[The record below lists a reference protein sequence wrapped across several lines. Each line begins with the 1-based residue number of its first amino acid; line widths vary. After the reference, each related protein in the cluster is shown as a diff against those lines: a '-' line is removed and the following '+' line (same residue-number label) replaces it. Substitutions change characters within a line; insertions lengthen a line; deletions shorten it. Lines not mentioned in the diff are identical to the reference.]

1 MRRLNLVQTGS
12 CSLRVYN
19 PPKLHPFC
27 QRVRFLWSSP
37 NARGGVCDLSFSFF
51 PAITLALY
59 AVSLKSLSVALRLRE
74 WDINSKN
81 SLLKSGQ
88 CESSVFCEP
97 SVFILKDIGVPTPGV
112 EPGPPGWKPG
122 ILTARP
128 YVYRV
133 FTMVFG
139 FLRATLIIYD
149 QWSKE
154 PGSWLFMDFP
164 SVHWVISRLPRVK
177 RSMGGSLVNLLD

>member
-1 MRRLNLVQTGS
+1 
-12 CSLRVYN
+12 
-19 PPKLHPFC
+19 
-27 QRVRFLWSSP
+27 
-37 NARGGVCDLSFSFF
+37 VCDLSFSFF

-112 EPGPPGWKPG
+112 EPGPPG
-122 ILTARP
+122 
-128 YVYRV
+128 
-133 FTMVFG
+133 
-139 FLRATLIIYD
+139 
-149 QWSKE
+149 
-154 PGSWLFMDFP
+154 
-164 SVHWVISRLPRVK
+164 
-177 RSMGGSLVNLLD
+177 